1 MCAFGARL
9 SALSYT
15 AIRHAPLAGGGRGGK
30 MGYLL
35 LHTIHTAMH
44 AALVEQWR
52 TLLIELDAARGHFHA
67 AHVSLLARIDAARVA
82 GHGAE
87 THLLASRSHDLDAH
101 DAAAQAWFGAQRDG
115 RVLPRASG
123 TLLSAPPPHPI

>member
-30 MGYLL
+30 MAYLL
-35 LHTIHTAMH
+35 LPTHTIYTAMH
-44 AALVEQWR
+44 AALIEQWR

-101 DAAAQAWFGAQRDG
+101 DAAAQAWFGARSAMAAFC
-115 RVLPRASG
+115 RA
-123 TLLSAPPPHPI
+123 HPELC